1 MLQIRPTK
9 GLSKGGTRVEVIG
22 FDFRYMPEYG
32 VVPHCKF
39 DQTIVRAKFDS
50 NVRLV
55 CYAPAN
61 TLLGTDVSFEVS
73 LNGVDWTSS
82 GLKFS
87 YYEEPI
93 LKDVFPDGG
102 DSRGGTDVFFLGEKF
117 NNFTTTLEEF
127 NCKYTPTSI
136 KAEPKIMPA

>member
-1 MLQIRPTK
+1 M
-9 GLSKGGTRVEVIG
+9 
-22 FDFRYMPEYG
+22 
-32 VVPHCKF
+32 
-39 DQTIVRAKFDS
+39 
-50 NVRLV
+50 V
-55 CYAPAN
+55 CYAPPN
-61 TLLGTDVSFEVS
+61 TLLGAEVSFEVS
-73 LNGVDWTSS
+73 LNGVDWTTS

-127 NCKYTPTSI
+127 NCKFTPTSI
-136 KAEPKIMPA
+136 KAEPKIMAA